1 MESAVLIDNR
11 INTSKTYTDL
21 VPYSG
26 LQVNQFEVNADGNS
40 FPSQIYFNNIVTP
53 GGLSNTL
60 VGRNMRIRYDVTI
73 VTASNLGAPIGLPQV
88 PYGANTPITAALRSM
103 PLMSVS
109 ETVQIQLN
117 GSSTSCNP
125 RQFLSA
131 TQRFIKKEY
140 LCHEGLE
147 APVMAD
153 NRTLLLADPVSYAGA
168 VLQPVSGQPLS
179 RAGNSSGDT
188 RASFLPKSYVNA
200 ANVSTW
206 VFEVSEP
213 LLISPLTLNSQDV
226 FLGNLDTFSCQINYS
241 SLLDMV
247 VSSVAYD
254 ALTSVV
260 ITNPRLQLCY
270 ITIDQHIKSIPQT
283 LKYNY
288 QNTVYFP
295 KTQAWTPGAGTNGVC
310 TMNSDLVRLQTM
322 PQMIYV
328 FARNPIQ
335 TRAGQTAADCFYSI
349 GNASGNAG
357 ISVQIGTR
365 TGLLASESAKT
376 CFRTAVSNGY
386 NSTYQDYRY
395 GSGSILAL
403 CPSKDLGLSASEVP
417 GLVSGNVNFQIQVS
431 FNADNFAYA
440 GNIAAVPANVE
451 LMIVVVYQGDM
462 TVHKGLPALFNLG
475 TLTPSDVD
483 RIFKTG
489 SQINSEAVQ
498 STFAKGAGLYSHGQ
512 SIAGHGD

>member
-1 MESAVLIDNR
+1 MESAVVIDNR
-11 INTSKTYTDL
+11 INTSKTYTEL

-40 FPSQIYFNNIVTP
+40 FPSQIYFNNVVTP

-73 VTASNLGAPIGLPQV
+73 TTASNLGAPIGLPQV
-88 PYGANTPITAALRSM
+88 PYGANTPITASLRSFA
-103 PLMSVS
+103 LNSCA
-109 ETVQIQLN
+109 ETIQIQLN

-125 RQFLSA
+125 RQFISA
-131 TQRFIKKEY
+131 TQRFLPTEY
-140 LCHEGLE
+140 LKHAGLE
-147 APVMAD
+147 CPTMAD
-153 NRTLLLADPVSYAGA
+153 NRTLLLADPIAYAGGN
-168 VLQPVSGQPLS
+168 LQPVSGQPLS

-213 LLISPLTLNSQDV
+213 LLISPLTLNDQDV

-247 VSSVAYD
+247 VSSIPYD
-254 ALTSVV
+254 PLTSVV

-270 ITIDQHIKSIPQT
+270 ITIDTHIKSIPQT

-288 QNTVYFP
+288 QNVVYFP
-295 KTQAWTPGAGTNGVC
+295 KTQAWTAGAGNNGVV
-310 TMNSDLVRLQTM
+310 TVNSDLVRLQTM

-328 FARNPIQ
+328 FLRNPIQ
-335 TRAGQTAADCFYSI
+335 TRAGQTAADAFYSV

-357 ISVQIGTR
+357 LSIQIGTR

-376 CFRTAVSNGY
+376 CFRTAVSHGY

-395 GSGSILAL
+395 GSGSIIAI
-403 CPSKDLGLSASEVP
+403 CPSTDLGLSASEIP
-417 GLVSGNVNFQIQVS
+417 GLVSGNVNFQIQAS
-431 FNADNFAYA
+431 FNADNYAYA
-440 GNIAAVPANVE
+440 GNLAAVPANVE
-451 LMIVVVYQGDM
+451 MMIVIVYQGDM
-462 TVHKGLPALFNLG
+462 TVQKGLPALFNLG

-483 RIFKTG
+483 KIFKTG
-489 SQINSEAVQ
+489 TQINSEAIRP
-498 STFAKGAGLYSHGQ
+498 SFAKGAGLYSKGQ
-512 SIAGHGD
+512 SLAGHGD